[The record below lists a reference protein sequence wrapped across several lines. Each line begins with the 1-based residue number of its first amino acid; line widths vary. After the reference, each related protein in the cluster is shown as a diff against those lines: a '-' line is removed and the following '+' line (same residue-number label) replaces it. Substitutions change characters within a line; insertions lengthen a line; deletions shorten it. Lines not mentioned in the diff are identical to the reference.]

1 MYFFLIVSCIAFC
14 CSWPFHAF
22 CCGCNFFLFG
32 SCCVL
37 CSLQYFWYMLGRS
50 SVAPGVFFFYFIVLS
65 FISFYFIAYYVFF
78 YYFISLVSSSSLFV
92 PPPSLFL
99 FILPLVILIFCLLL
113 LLFLFGVYDTNQVG
127 PIPWICSWY
136 FLEASDEGWYTTA
149 RHYRVVPLPC
159 VLLLRCPYCF
169 VRVLACFL
177 SWRRFLS
184 SLFRDHGLDSTT
196 TRGG

>member
-1 MYFFLIVSCIAFC
+1 MLFSFTLLYCLSFHFILSLI
-14 CSWPFHAF
+14 
-22 CCGCNFFLFG
+22 
-32 SCCVL
+32 
-37 CSLQYFWYMLGRS
+37 M
-50 SVAPGVFFFYFIVLS
+50 FFFI
-65 FISFYFIAYYVFF
+65 
-78 YYFISLVSSSSLFV
+78 FISLVSSSSLFV

-149 RHYRVVPLPC
+149 RHYRVVPLPF
-159 VLLLRCPYCF
+159 VLVLRYPYYF